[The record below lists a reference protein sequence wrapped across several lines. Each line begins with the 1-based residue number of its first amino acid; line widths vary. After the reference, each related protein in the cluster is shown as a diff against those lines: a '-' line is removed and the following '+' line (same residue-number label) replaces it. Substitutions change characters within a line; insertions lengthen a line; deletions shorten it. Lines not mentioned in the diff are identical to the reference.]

1 MARIGN
7 LRRRSFRLP
16 RSKPVVES
24 VNEAPVAEAVAAART
39 FTGRASLIGSA
50 KMDEVSANALVAA
63 RRLWSGERLDA
74 ASSPDVLAAGLH
86 RLAGSLRGGLSRWI
100 GSEGYVA
107 LLKRALEIAGAQ
119 NAGNRTGGL
128 HFLTEGEAAMAAAV
142 RLNGVANV
150 VREFISVVAALIH
163 LLGEVVGEEMAIR
176 LVEQAWASNPRGGS
190 GSDSQGVRN
199 G

>member
-63 RRLWSGERLDA
+63 RRLQTLEGIPLVEVTREAIQLARRFIETGRIPEKFAENALHISLATVHGMDFLLTWNCRHIANGEIMNHLA
-74 ASSPDVLAAGLH
+74 GVAAAG
-86 RLAGSLRGGLSRWI
+86 
-100 GSEGYVA
+100 GYELPV
-107 LLKRALEIAGAQ
+107 LCPP
-119 NAGNRTGGL
+119 
-128 HFLTEGEAAMAAAV
+128 
-142 RLNGVANV
+142 
-150 VREFISVVAALIH
+150 
-163 LLGEVVGEEMAIR
+163 
-176 LVEQAWASNPRGGS
+176 EQLMG
-190 GSDSQGVRN
+190 D
-199 G
+199 